1 MKRTLSFALILGAF
15 ALSYA
20 TGDLNKLDQEL
31 KTQASSIKS
40 IVQTII
46 NIILGIFGAVSL
58 VKLIQIFISQGS
70 GEEKINKAG
79 TWIFLLIFV
88 AAGYFLVKA
97 IFGT

>member
-1 MKRTLSFALILGAF
+1 MQRTLSFALILGAF

>member
-40 IVQTII
+40 IVQTLI

>member
-40 IVQTII
+40 IIQTLI